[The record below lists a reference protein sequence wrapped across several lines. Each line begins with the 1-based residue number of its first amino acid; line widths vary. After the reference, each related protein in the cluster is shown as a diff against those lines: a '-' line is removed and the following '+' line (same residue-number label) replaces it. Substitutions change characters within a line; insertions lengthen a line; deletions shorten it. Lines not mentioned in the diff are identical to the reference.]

1 MVKAY
6 RVNLLKWFM
15 SLMIL
20 MIWASVTLAKFL
32 SPFFEDACFCPGG
45 DHGLNV
51 CQYIENLVG
60 APGLTAILAITAI
73 AFLTYLSA
81 ETIIIIRKLLN
92 PTRFIDKVKFKVTN
106 NDPNE
111 KVESYEEQMN
121 VGGDPEVFDDPAEQ
135 VVEFKEDGKA
145 VIVDDVYRR
154 DEKDAAKVKTSPK
167 EKAADG
173 TE

>member
-1 MVKAY
+1 M
-6 RVNLLKWFM
+6 
-15 SLMIL
+15 
-20 MIWASVTLAKFL
+20 
-32 SPFFEDACFCPGG
+32 
-45 DHGLNV
+45 
-51 CQYIENLVG
+51 
-60 APGLTAILAITAI
+60 AITAI

-135 VVEFKEDGKA
+135 VVEFKDDGKA

-173 TE
+173 TEMEMEVELAKTEETADTKTVAPALDDLEPYDWRTITIRRSTC